1 MILTI
6 FVESPPERT
15 WKTTQQQPTRLVGGA
30 RNSAC
35 GKEGPNPTGD
45 ECVQGPFLLP
55 DLIATAEKEEEG
67 RGQIATALPPFSPE
81 MDERIPPPPP
91 RPFSSAVVIME
102 WHLSPPP
109 PPTTESLK
117 PDWRR
122 EIDKKA
128 CGSHP
133 AKQSLFTNGPSQ
145 SFPFWTAQRLVNLC
159 GDKGRYYSALVPLSV
174 ACGGGER
181 REEFTK

>member
-55 DLIATAEKEEEG
+55 DLIATAEEEEEEG
-67 RGQIATALPPFSPE
+67 RGQIATALPPF
-81 MDERIPPPPP
+81 R
-91 RPFSSAVVIME
+91 RK
-102 WHLSPPP
+102 WTRGSPPLP
-109 PPTTESLK
+109 DLSL
-117 PDWRR
+117 P
-122 EIDKKA
+122 
-128 CGSHP
+128 
-133 AKQSLFTNGPSQ
+133 QL
-145 SFPFWTAQRLVNLC
+145 
-159 GDKGRYYSALVPLSV
+159 
-174 ACGGGER
+174 
-181 REEFTK
+181 